1 MSARAI
7 KRVPS
12 LDIPREAA
20 QDRPEA
26 MDDEIRKGKRNQT
39 SRNRPDRI
47 ENVLSLLEN
56 GEVELQGMIPWSSNY
71 TYLARVQAGN
81 REMLAIYKP
90 SCGERPLWDFET
102 GTLCNREVA
111 AFLVSEELGWPNIP
125 PTVLRAGP
133 MGMGALQ
140 QFIEFKRRENFFTIR
155 DRCRDEM
162 RQIAVFDALVNNTD
176 RKGGHVLE
184 DTGGVVWCIDHG
196 VTFHEE
202 PKLRTVIWDFVG
214 EAIPERLI
222 RDLERLR
229 PKLRGTESLRRS
241 LETLISRNEMRSL
254 EARLAVLLRERV
266 YPPPP
271 EDWPHI
277 PWPPV

>member
-1 MSARAI
+1 
-7 KRVPS
+7 
-12 LDIPREAA
+12 
-20 QDRPEA
+20 

-39 SRNRPDRI
+39 SPRRLNRI
-47 ENVLSLLEN
+47 EDVLSLLES
-56 GEVELQGMIPWSSNY
+56 GEMELQGMIPWSSNY
-71 TYLARVQAGN
+71 TYLARVQTGN
-81 REMLAIYKP
+81 RELLAIYKP

-133 MGMGALQ
+133 MGVGALQ
-140 QFIEFKRRENFFTIR
+140 QFVEFKRRENFFTIR
-155 DRCRDEM
+155 DRCQGEM
-162 RQIAVFDALVNNTD
+162 RQIAAFDALINNTD

-184 DTGGVVWCIDHG
+184 DSAGNVWCIDHG

-214 EAIPERLI
+214 EPIPELLLK
-222 RDLERLR
+222 DLERLR
-229 PKLRGTESLRRS
+229 PRLRGGEPLRRK
-241 LETLISRNEMRSL
+241 LETLISRTEMRAL
-254 EARLAVLLRERV
+254 EARLAILVRERV
-266 YPPPP
+266 YPSPP